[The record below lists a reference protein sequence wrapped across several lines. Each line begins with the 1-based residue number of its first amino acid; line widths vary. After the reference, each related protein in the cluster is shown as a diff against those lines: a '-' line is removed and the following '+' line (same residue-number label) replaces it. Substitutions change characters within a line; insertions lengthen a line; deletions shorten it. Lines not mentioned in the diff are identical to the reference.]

1 VILAPVQI
9 GGRTL
14 RAQIDTGSTFSFV
27 SWKGAAQLGITP
39 AMLALNPELSV
50 RGIGRQAVGMRSR
63 SFELVRLG
71 PAEFRAVRLVFGSPA
86 GGFPFEMLL
95 GMDLLRSQRLL
106 ISYATD
112 RLLIAT
118 HAQDRQIR

>member
-1 VILAPVQI
+1 
-9 GGRTL
+9 
-14 RAQIDTGSTFSFV
+14 
-27 SWKGAAQLGITP
+27 
-39 AMLALNPELSV
+39 V